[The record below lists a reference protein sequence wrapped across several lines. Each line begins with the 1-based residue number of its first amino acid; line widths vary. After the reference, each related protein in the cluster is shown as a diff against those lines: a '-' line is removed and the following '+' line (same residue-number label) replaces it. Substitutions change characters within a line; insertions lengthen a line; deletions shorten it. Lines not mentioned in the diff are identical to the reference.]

1 MTTVVL
7 ADDHPVV
14 RVGLRALIED
24 VQGLRVVG
32 EAGDGLEAVEM
43 VEELRPDVL
52 VLDLMMP
59 GLGGL
64 EVIRRVRAISP
75 GTRIVVLSLY
85 SDEPYVVEALRSGAC
100 GYVVKEASASEL
112 VRAIQEVCDGR
123 YYLSSQLAQRAI
135 EVYLQTSAADAHD
148 PYTALT
154 PRERE
159 VLHMTAQ
166 GLSTAEIAAR
176 LYISRR
182 TVENHRVNLMR
193 KLGLKTRAQLIRF
206 AALRGILLQGG
217 GNVPL

>member
-123 YYLSSQLAQRAI
+123 YFLSSQLAQRAI

-206 AALRGILLQGG
+206 AALRGILPQGG
-217 GNVPL
+217 GNVPP

>member
-154 PRERE
+154 RRERE

-182 TVENHRVNLMR
+182 TVENHRVSLMR

-217 GNVPL
+217 GNVPP